1 MESLTSILKI
11 FLSACLSFVRFVMSF
26 RAKGVEFCPSISS
39 NHDGTYNVEA
49 WLSPGNDEVFFD
61 TFIAKE
67 CDVALGFGSEIK
79 SPFYQDRIP
88 IRVVVN
94 SKKQSASEFSVNFVI
109 RPRTQNDAVRL
120 TIKGGWLNQLSTIR
134 HLPGK
139 NYTIS

>member
-49 WLSPGNDEVFFD
+49 WL
-61 TFIAKE
+61 
-67 CDVALGFGSEIK
+67 

>member
-1 MESLTSILKI
+1 MSI
-11 FLSACLSFVRFVMSF
+11 FTH
-26 RAKGVEFCPSISS
+26 GVSFCPIVT
-39 NHDGTYNVEA
+39 NNCDGSYNVEV
-49 WLSPGNDEVFFD
+49 LLNPGNDEVFFD